1 MACRRRDGGLKHLQ
15 LYQVSLVLR
24 PSPSFPLLAVRLTV
38 REAGEGP
45 GNEAGEGP
53 GNEAGGGLDLGTRL
67 ISSNNALLSQPLS
80 KSVFIKPH

>member
-53 GNEAGGGLDLGTRL
+53 GNEAGGGPG
-67 ISSNNALLSQPLS
+67 NEAN
-80 KSVFIKPH
+80 IK